1 MTGIFR
7 AYDIRGIYGKD
18 LTEEI
23 AKQIGAAFG
32 TINKGTIAVGMDVR
46 LSGPALKQELI
57 EGLRSTGCNV
67 IDMGMITTP
76 MIIFAVGNYKLD
88 GGVMVTAS
96 HNPKD
101 YNGFKMFTK
110 GAMPVSYESGL
121 SGIEGLVKSGK
132 FASGSGKVETK
143 NILHDYE
150 NFLLSKVRLGKK
162 MKLVVDAGNGSAG
175 RVNCSV
181 LRKAG
186 FDVIE
191 LFCEPDGNF
200 PNHVPDPTEP
210 ENIKKLREMVKESHA
225 DLGLAF
231 DGDGD
236 RLGIV
241 DRHGNEIS
249 GNDVFIMLAK
259 HALAKHKGGKIVINA
274 QCSMAVEDCVRKH
287 GGIPVDCKVGHTYIA
302 QKMAEV
308 GGIFAGELSGH
319 YFFGE
324 MFSGDDALFAG
335 LKLLEFMS
343 DGADLEKEISGIPR
357 YHSEIA
363 ENIVIPVR
371 EEDKAPSMEMIRKM
385 CIEKGYRFSDMDGIK
400 ILFKDG
406 WAIFRPSNTSPLI
419 RYGFEARNGQEFE
432 KIRKAIEEIKAR
444 IGVRS

>member
-18 LTEEI
+18 LTEET
-23 AKQIGAAFG
+23 ASRIGAAFG
-32 TINKGTIAVGMDVR
+32 TINKGTIAVGMDAR
-46 LSGPALKQELI
+46 LSGPSLKQKLI
-57 EGLRSTGCNV
+57 EGLVSAGCSV
-67 IDMGMITTP
+67 IDVGMITTP
-76 MIIFAVGNYKLD
+76 MMIFAVGGYKLD
-88 GGVMVTAS
+88 GGIMITAS

-101 YNGFKMFTK
+101 YNGFKVFEK
-110 GAMPVSYESGL
+110 GAMPISYESGL
-121 SGIEGLVKSGK
+121 SRMEQLVKSGK
-132 FASGSGKVETK
+132 FANGSGKVEAK

-150 NFLLSKVRLGKK
+150 RFLLEKVRISKR
-162 MKLVVDAGNGSAG
+162 MKLVVDAGNGAAG
-175 RVNCSV
+175 RVSCNV

-186 FDVIE
+186 FEVIE

-200 PNHVPDPTEP
+200 PNHTPDPTEP
-210 ENIKKLREMVKESHA
+210 ENIEKLKEEVKQAHA

-241 DRHGNEIS
+241 DRHGKEIS

-274 QCSMAVEDCVRKH
+274 QCSMAVEDCVKKH
-287 GGIPVDCKVGHTYIA
+287 GGVPVDCKVGHTYIA
-302 QKMAEV
+302 QKMAEENAV
-308 GGIFAGELSGH
+308 FAGELSGH
-319 YFFGE
+319 YFFRE
-324 MFSGDDALFAG
+324 TFSGDDALLAG
-335 LKLLEFMS
+335 LKLLEFIS
-343 DGADLEKEISGIPR
+343 DGADLEREISNIPR

-363 ENIVIPVR
+363 ENIVIPVK

-419 RYGFEARNGQEFE
+419 RYGFEARSREEFE
-432 KIRKAIEEIKAR
+432 KIRKVVDEIKMRMQVKA
-444 IGVRS
+444 